1 MVVEMKLECTEFRKR
16 LSHFQR
22 NRLVTEN
29 HCAVEVLN
37 MNHCLRRDSVTSWHL
52 CQLQWLYNF

>member
-1 MVVEMKLECTEFRKR
+1 MVVELKLECTEFRKG

-29 HCAVEVLN
+29 HCAVEVLT
-37 MNHCLRRDSVTSWHL
+37 L
-52 CQLQWLYNF
+52 